1 MTSFNFR
8 YEMALAMD
16 QLQPQQLSA
25 NVFFGPL
32 NTLSQAEFI
41 ESKNIRFFISIGI
54 PIQKVVEHMR
64 AVPHQNYV
72 AAVVDE
78 EHAKVMNE
86 NADVALFRK
95 IHTDKIQQLAHA
107 IGGVGHGDGS
117 YPEAQCA
124 YMPAFTT
131 CSAEFKS
138 NVIGSTGLTLME
150 QFNDLLTLFQGSQL
164 GNVLVYSRNGND
176 DMMTTLLVS
185 NILRTNAH
193 INLLEAFSYLRSL
206 RPTVSEQAKEECF
219 WNPSL
224 VAYHERIRAEMF
236 WKTGCCSP
244 HNTQSSLATAGA
256 KRRNETA
263 PNEDDIG
270 VHCASVPVGLPM
282 GTGMFPRKR
291 FAANSTADK

>member
-41 ESKNIRFFISIGI
+41 ASKNIRFFVSIGI
-54 PIQKVVEHMR
+54 PIQKVVEHMK

-78 EHAKVMNE
+78 DHAESMNE
-86 NADVALFRK
+86 SADVALFRK
-95 IHTDKIQQLAHA
+95 VHTDKIQQLAHA
-107 IGGVGHGDGS
+107 MRRVNSDDDS
-117 YPEAQCA
+117 YPQARNA
-124 YMPAFTT
+124 YM
-131 CSAEFKS
+131 SATGASSADFQS
-138 NVIGSTGLTLME
+138 NVIGSTGLILME
-150 QFNDLLTLFQGSQL
+150 QFNDLLTLFQESQL

-176 DMMTTLLVS
+176 ETMTTLLVS

-206 RPTVSEQAKEECF
+206 RPTVSEQTKEDCF

-236 WKTGCCSP
+236 WNTGHCSP
-244 HNTQSSLATAGA
+244 HSTASALVTGGA
-256 KRRNETA
+256 KRRNESS
-263 PNEDDIG
+263 PNDDDLG
-270 VHCASVPVGLPM
+270 LHCAGVPSGLPM
-282 GTGMFPRKR
+282 GTVMFPRKR